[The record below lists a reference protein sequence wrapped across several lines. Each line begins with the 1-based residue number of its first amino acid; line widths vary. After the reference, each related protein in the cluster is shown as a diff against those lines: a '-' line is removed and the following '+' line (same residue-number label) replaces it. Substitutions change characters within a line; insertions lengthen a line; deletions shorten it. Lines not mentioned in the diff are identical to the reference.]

1 MDYWPSLPPRWPST
15 VSEIVTPLDQTDFSV
30 ICGSGVFLFTGAI
43 SEDLAVLPAQ
53 QSWVIVSPL
62 I

>member
-1 MDYWPSLPPRWPST
+1 M
-15 VSEIVTPLDQTDFSV
+15 VSEIVTPLGQTYFSV

-62 I
+62 IWLHS

>member
-1 MDYWPSLPPRWPST
+1 M
-15 VSEIVTPLDQTDFSV
+15 VSKIMIRLDETYIPV

>member
-1 MDYWPSLPPRWPST
+1 M
-15 VSEIVTPLDQTDFSV
+15 VSKLMIRLDKTYISV

-53 QSWVIVSPL
+53 QSWVIVSPPIWL
-62 I
+62 YPDDRRHM